1 MSKRFNIKR
10 AAVLGSGIMGSRIA
24 CHFANIGL
32 EVLLLDIPPKELTE
46 AEQKKG
52 LSLDSPAVRN
62 RIVRDSFQ
70 TAVKSKPAPLYDK
83 SFADRV
89 SLGNF
94 DDDLSKIADYDWV
107 IEVVV
112 ERLDIKKQLFERVE
126 QYRTPGTLITS
137 NTSGIPINLMLDGR
151 SEDFQQ
157 HFCGT
162 HFFNPPRYLRL
173 LEVIPSQKTDPA
185 VVDFFMHYGD
195 LYLGKE
201 TVLCKDTPAFIANR
215 IGIYSILSAMHT
227 IEKMGLRVG
236 EVDSLTG
243 PLIGR
248 PKSATFR
255 TMDVVGLD
263 TTVNVANNLFGALEH
278 DEARDAFQ
286 LPTIVKELYDRRWLG
301 DKTGQGYYKKGKD
314 AKGKTEIKELDFST
328 YEYTERSKAKY
339 PSLEMAKPK
348 DDIKERFNILLNAPD
363 KAGEFYRAHFYQVFA
378 YCSNR
383 IPEIADELYR
393 IDQAV
398 CAGFGW
404 DHGPFETW
412 DMLGVKETLAKMKE
426 AGYEP
431 NDWVQEMLDS
441 GAERFYRAQ
450 DGQRQYYDIDSK
462 SYKVIPGTDNL
473 VLLDTLRDNKV
484 LWSNDGAAI
493 FDLGDGVLGVEF
505 RTKMNTLGAEPI
517 EAINRAIDMAEKDYT
532 GVVIGNEGPNFSAGA
547 NLAML
552 FMYAVDQEFDEVDMM
567 IRQFQNTIM
576 RVRYSAVPVVVAPH
590 GMTLGGGCEMTM
602 HADHVQAGAETYTG
616 LVEVGVGLIPA
627 GGGTKEMA
635 LRVSDN
641 LEAGDVELNALQS
654 AFMNIA
660 TAKVSTSA
668 QEAYHLHYLRPS
680 DRITMN
686 QDRLLADAKDAVLDL
701 AEQGYSQPV
710 MRQDIKVQ
718 GKTGMALFLAGIYGM
733 HQGHFISDH
742 DKKIAEKIANVMC
755 GGPLSYPQM
764 VSEQYLL
771 DLEREAF
778 LSLSGEK
785 KTLERIQ
792 SILQGGKPLRN

>member
-1 MSKRFNIKR
+1 MKRFNIQKV
-10 AAVLGSGIMGSRIA
+10 AVLGSGIMGSRIA

-32 EVLLLDIPPKELTE
+32 EVLLLDIVPREPNE

-52 LSLDSPAVRN
+52 LTLDSPPVRN
-62 RIVRDSFQ
+62 RIVNDSFQ
-70 TAVKSKPAPLYDK
+70 TAIKSRPAPLYDE
-83 SFADRV
+83 SFASRV
-89 SLGNF
+89 TLGNF
-94 DDDLSKIADYDWV
+94 DDDLAKIADYDWV

-112 ERLDIKKQLFERVE
+112 ENLDIKKQLFEKVE
-126 QYRTPGTLITS
+126 QHRQPGTLITT
-137 NTSGIPINLMLDGR
+137 NTSGIPINLMLEGR
-151 SEDFQQ
+151 SEDFQK

-173 LEVIPSQKTDPA
+173 LEVIPSSKTDPA

-227 IEKMGLRVG
+227 IEKMELSVG

-243 PLIGR
+243 PIIGR

-263 TTVNVANNLFGALEH
+263 TTVNVANNLFGALDR

-286 LPTIVKELYDRRWLG
+286 LPGIVKELYDRKWLG
-301 DKTGQGYYKKGKD
+301 DKSGQGYYKKSKD
-314 AKGKTEIKELDFST
+314 AQGNSVIQELDFKT
-328 YEYTERSKAKY
+328 YEYKDRAKAKF
-339 PSLEMAKPK
+339 PALELAKPK
-348 DDIKERFNILLNAPD
+348 DDIKERIKILLGAQD
-363 KAGEFYRAHFYQVFA
+363 KAGEFYRAHFYDVFT
-378 YCSNR
+378 YCTNR

-404 DHGPFETW
+404 EYGPFETW
-412 DMLGVKETLAKMKE
+412 DMLGVKQTLEKMKE
-426 AGYEP
+426 GGYQP
-431 NDWVQEMLDS
+431 NQWVQEMLDS
-441 GAERFYRAQ
+441 GVESFYKAE
-450 DGQRQYYDIDSK
+450 DGKRMYYDIDSK
-462 SYKVIPGTDNL
+462 EYKVIPGTDEFI
-473 VLLDTLRDNKV
+473 LLDTLRENKII
-484 LWSNDGAAI
+484 WSNDGANI

-505 RTKMNTLGAEPI
+505 RTKMNTLGAGPV
-517 EAINRAIDMAEKDYT
+517 EAINRAIDMAEKDYV
-532 GVVIGNEGPNFSAGA
+532 GVVIGNEGQNFSAGA

-552 FMYAVDQEFDEVDMM
+552 FMYAVEQEFDEVDMM

-576 RVRYSAVPVVVAPH
+576 RVRHSAIPVVVAPH

-602 HADHVQAGAETYTG
+602 HADQVQASAESYIG

-627 GGGTKEMA
+627 GGGTKEMT
-635 LRVSDN
+635 LRVSDS
-641 LEAGDVELNALQS
+641 LEEGDIELNTLQN

-668 QEAYHLHYLRPS
+668 EEARGLHYLRER

-686 QDRLLADAKDAVLDL
+686 QDRLLADAKESVLAL
-701 AEQGYSQPV
+701 AEHGYSQPV
-710 MRQDIKVQ
+710 HRQDIKVQ
-718 GKTGMALFLAGIYGM
+718 GKSGMAMFLAGVYGM
-733 HQGHFISDH
+733 HQGRYISDH
-742 DKKIAEKIANVMC
+742 DKKIAEKIAYVMC
-755 GGPLSYPQM
+755 GGELSYSQR

-792 SILQGGKPLRN
+792 SLLQGGKPLRN